1 MMCLAL
7 MENATETLTELYDR
21 HGRAV
26 WAYARA
32 LAPRGDRA
40 EDFAAEAFLAL
51 ARRLKE
57 EGAPPD
63 PLGYLLSCVRSRVAD
78 EARRRRTAERRRPPL
93 PPAPPRPDQDAARAE
108 RRARVLGAVRG
119 LEPPLAEA
127 VALHA
132 LAGLTFE
139 EAARIANV
147 PRSTLESRYA
157 LALDRLSF
165 LLKEVHP

>member
-1 MMCLAL
+1 MASLVLMKNTTATLA
-7 MENATETLTELYDR
+7 ELYDR

-32 LAPRGDRA
+32 LVWRRDEA
-40 EDFAAEAFLAL
+40 EDLVAEAFLAL
-51 ARRLKE
+51 ARRLKQ
-57 EGAPPD
+57 EGPPLD

-78 EARRRRTAERRRPPL
+78 VARHRRTVGRRRLPRPMAPL
-93 PPAPPRPDQDAARAE
+93 RPDQDAVREELRAKILE
-108 RRARVLGAVRG
+108 AIRR
-119 LEPPLAEA
+119 LEAPLAEA

-139 EAARIANV
+139 EAARLAGV

-157 LALDRLSF
+157 TALEKLSF
-165 LLKEVHP
+165 LLKEEKP